1 MTESPD
7 LPALLDELYGLPPE
21 EFIAAR
27 DAAAKQLKASGAP
40 RELLSVVKGARRPT
54 VAAWLLN
61 TLARERADQVQPFL
75 QLGEGLREAQATLQG
90 DQLRA
95 LSRQR
100 QQLIAALVREVRGL
114 AGERGRRLSDAIVRE
129 LEETLDAALADPD
142 AAAALASGR
151 LVSGLEHVGFGA
163 TQSSSS
169 PTTAGADERPVPD
182 GQELQQHKRHR
193 QELQRH
199 ELRRQELRRQE
210 LQRQLD
216 EARRREEEAT
226 TAERE
231 AATAFSDS
239 VTATQSRR
247 DEVDRLQ
254 RQLATAREHLAESER
269 HEASL
274 RAAADKAREQAGAAR
289 AARERAEEALRDLD
303 ARGH

>member
-27 DAAAKQLKASGAP
+27 DAEAKQLKASGAP

-61 TLARERADQVQPFL
+61 TLVRERADQVQPFL

-169 PTTAGADERPVPD
+169 PTTAGADERPVPN
-182 GQELQQHKRHR
+182 GQEPRQHERRR
-193 QELQRH
+193 QELQRD
-199 ELRRQELRRQE
+199 ELRRQE

-274 RAAADKAREQAGAAR
+274 RAAADKAREQAGAAT
-289 AARERAEEALRDLD
+289 AARERAEHALRDLD
-303 ARGH
+303 PRAQ

>member
-27 DAAAKQLKASGAP
+27 DAEAKQLKASGAP

-61 TLARERADQVQPFL
+61 TLVRERADQVQPFL

-151 LVSGLEHVGFGA
+151 LVSGLEHVGFGT

-193 QELQRH
+193 QELQR
-199 ELRRQELRRQE
+199 
-210 LQRQLD
+210 QLD
-216 EARRREEEAT
+216 AAHQREQQAT

-231 AATAFSDS
+231 AATAFGDS
-239 VTATQSRR
+239 VTATQSGR
-247 DEVDRLQ
+247 
-254 RQLATAREHLAESER
+254 
-269 HEASL
+269 
-274 RAAADKAREQAGAAR
+274 
-289 AARERAEEALRDLD
+289 
-303 ARGH
+303 